1 MSERKDERWLDDELR
16 RVVNTTRPEFDDAA
30 WKEKYA
36 REYETLLSRKQ
47 SAGRSSGGTPHRLRL
62 IVHGPIGRLAVAASI
77 ILVVGL
83 FLARNE
89 PPAPK
94 PPTGTTRTETVQSS
108 PARIVSMISLS
119 TTFRQGGMEALDKQ
133 FDRALDELGP
143 RPNGALMADLLSD
156 LEG

>member
-1 MSERKDERWLDDELR
+1 MSERKDEKWLDDELR
-16 RVVNTTRPEFDDAA
+16 RVVNTTRPEFDDRV

-36 REYETLLSRKQ
+36 KEYETLLARKQ
-47 SAGRSSGGTPHRLRL
+47 SAARSGSAPPHRLRL
-62 IVHGPIGRLAVAASI
+62 IVHGPIGSLAVAASI
-77 ILVVGL
+77 VLVVGL
-83 FLARNE
+83 FLVRTE

-94 PPTGTTRTETVQSS
+94 PVPPPTAHAA
-108 PARIVSMISLS
+108 PARMVSMISLS

-156 LEG
+156 IEG

>member
-1 MSERKDERWLDDELR
+1 MSERKDEKWLDDELR
-16 RVVNTTRPEFDDAA
+16 RVVNTTRPEFDDEA

-36 REYETLLSRKQ
+36 KEYETLLARKR
-47 SAGRSSGGTPHRLRL
+47 STERSSGTPHRLRL
-62 IVHGPIGRLAVAASI
+62 IVQGPIGRLAVAATI
-77 ILVVGL
+77 ILAVGL

-94 PPTGTTRTETVQSS
+94 PVPPLTAHAA
-108 PARIVSMISLS
+108 PARMVSMISLS
-119 TTFRQGGMEALDKQ
+119 TTFRRGGMEALDKQ

>member
-1 MSERKDERWLDDELR
+1 MSERKDEKWLDDELR
-16 RVVNTTRPEFDDAA
+16 RVVNTTRPEFDDEA

-36 REYETLLSRKQ
+36 KEYETLLARKQ
-47 SAGRSSGGTPHRLRL
+47 LAGRRDTGKPHRLRL
-62 IVHGPIGRLAVAASI
+62 IVHRPIGRLAVAASI

-83 FLARNE
+83 FLVRTE

-94 PPTGTTRTETVQSS
+94 PVPPAIAHAA
-108 PARIVSMISLS
+108 PARMVSMISLS
-119 TTFRQGGMEALDKQ
+119 TTFRRGGMEALDKQ

-156 LEG
+156 IEG

>member
-36 REYETLLSRKQ
+36 KEYETLLARKQ
-47 SAGRSSGGTPHRLRL
+47 SAGRSSAAPHRLRL
-62 IVHGPIGRLAVAASI
+62 IVHGLIGRLAVAASI

-83 FLARNE
+83 FLVRTE

-94 PPTGTTRTETVQSS
+94 PVPPPTAHAA
-108 PARIVSMISLS
+108 PARMVSMISLS
-119 TTFRQGGMEALDKQ
+119 TTFRRGGMEALDKQ

>member
-16 RVVNTTRPEFDDAA
+16 RVVNTTRPEFDDEA

-36 REYETLLSRKQ
+36 KEYETLLARKQ
-47 SAGRSSGGTPHRLRL
+47 STERSSGTPRRLRL
-62 IVHGPIGRLAVAASI
+62 LVHGPVGRLAVAATI

-89 PPAPK
+89 PPTPK
-94 PPTGTTRTETVQSS
+94 PPTRTTRAETAQSA

-119 TTFRQGGMEALDKQ
+119 TTFRRGGMEALDKQ

-143 RPNGALMADLLSD
+143 RPNGALMK
-156 LEG
+156 EGRPWK

>member
-1 MSERKDERWLDDELR
+1 MNEHKDERWLDDELR

-36 REYETLLSRKQ
+36 KEYETLLARKQ
-47 SAGRSSGGTPHRLRL
+47 SAGRSGSATPRCLRL
-62 IVHGPIGRLAVAASI
+62 IVHGPIGSLAVAASI
-77 ILVVGL
+77 VLVVGL
-83 FLARNE
+83 FLVRTG

-94 PPTGTTRTETVQSS
+94 PVPPAVAHAA
-108 PARIVSMISLS
+108 PARMVSMISLS
-119 TTFRQGGMEALDKQ
+119 TTFRRGGMEALDKQ

-156 LEG
+156 IEG